1 MISRIKA
8 GDDVKFWILRVA
20 GLLVLSLSATVSFA
34 QDAARSYPTHPIRL
48 VVPFPAGSLVDALG
62 RSIGENLQASLK
74 QPVVIDN
81 RAGAST
87 LLGAKLVATAP
98 PDGYTL
104 LIPTVT
110 TMSLAPQLT
119 SKPGIDPLKELTPIA
134 RLGATNFFLSVHPS
148 FPARNMKEWIAEIK
162 KSPGKYSY
170 ASSGSG
176 SPHHIFMELLKKQL
190 GLDIVHVPYKGSSS
204 SMVDLLSGKVQ
215 MAFLDGTL
223 AIPNI
228 QAGKL
233 FTVGTSMAK
242 HTVLMPS
249 VPPIAETVPGYDW
262 SGWIGFAGPANM
274 PAAIVATLADEI
286 RRMQATPAYAD
297 LLNRAAMEPTEPLAP
312 PEMADFVRK
321 EYQRWAPAIKASGA
335 TAD

>member
-1 MISRIKA
+1 
-8 GDDVKFWILRVA
+8 
-20 GLLVLSLSATVSFA
+20 
-34 QDAARSYPTHPIRL
+34 
-48 VVPFPAGSLVDALG
+48 
-62 RSIGENLQASLK
+62 
-74 QPVVIDN
+74 
-81 RAGAST
+81 
-87 LLGAKLVATAP
+87 
-98 PDGYTL
+98 
-104 LIPTVT
+104 
-110 TMSLAPQLT
+110 
-119 SKPGIDPLKELTPIA
+119 LTPIA
-134 RLGATNFFLSVHPS
+134 RLGATNFFLTVHPS
-148 FPARNMKEWIAEIK
+148 FPARSMKEWIAEIK
-162 KSPGKYSY
+162 RHPGKYSY

-242 HTVLMPS
+242 RSVLMPA
-249 VPPIAETVPGYDW
+249 VPPIAQTVPGYDW
-262 SGWIGFAGPANM
+262 SGWIGFAGPPNM
-274 PAAIVATLADEI
+274 PAPIVATLAEEI
-286 RRMQATPAYAD
+286 KRLQATPAYAD
-297 LLNRAAMEPTEPLAP
+297 LLNRAAMEPTEPLP
-312 PEMADFVRK
+312 PAEMADFVRN